1 MERTELHRRV
11 WRILYRAV
19 DRPLHRLYALES
31 EPCTVEG
38 PCIVISNHVTDMDP
52 FLVAMSFPHKQ
63 LYYVASEHIFRIPVA
78 SKVIETLLDPI
89 ARKKGD
95 SGFGAVREILRR
107 LKQGHSVCLFA
118 EGDCSW
124 DGLTGPIPPAT
135 GKMVRSGGATLV
147 TYRLE
152 GGYFTSPRWGSGIR
166 RGRLVG
172 HPVGVY
178 PPAELKKMKGPEITA
193 LIERDLSEDAW
204 QRQKDAPVNYR
215 TDRRAERLERAL
227 FLCPDCRRI
236 STLQSRGDTVRCTH
250 CGRTVK
256 MNEDYTFA
264 SDAPF
269 PTVAAWDRWQH
280 EALREGDYVH
290 GETLFKDDVTAFS
303 RILEGHKTQALAGTE
318 LVQRD
323 DAILCGGMRFGLR
336 EIENMAIVQK
346 RLLLFTCGGSY
357 YTVKCAK
364 GANLRKYLAL
374 WKAAHEED

>member
-19 DRPLHRLYALES
+19 DLPLHRLYALES

-166 RGRLVG
+166 RGRMVG
-172 HPVGVY
+172 HPVGIY

-204 QRQKDAPVNYR
+204 QRQADDPVLYR
-215 TDRRAERLERAL
+215 TNRRAERLERAL
-227 FLCPDCRRI
+227 FLCPDCRSI
-236 STLQSRGDTVRCTH
+236 STLESRGDTVRCSC

-264 SDAPF
+264 SGAPF
-269 PTVAAWDRWQH
+269 PTVYEWDRWQH
-280 EALREGDYVH
+280 EALRSGSFKH
-290 GETLFKDDVTAFS
+290 GETLFADKVCAFS
-303 RILEGHKTQALAGTE
+303 RIFEGHKTQALSGSE
-318 LVQRD
+318 LVQRE
-323 DAILCGGMRFGLR
+323 DAILCGGMRFPLR

-346 RLLLFTCGGSY
+346 RLLLFTCNGGY
-357 YTVKCAK
+357 YTVKCVK
-364 GANLRKYLAL
+364 GVNLRKYLAL
-374 WKAAHEED
+374 WKAAHEEA